1 MKNFNITSQSKSISI
16 QAIWKEYIDLLKLEV
31 DSLHQYIK
39 YYNPEWRILKNDKI
53 SVSYYDINNDEIKE
67 DNIVKNNVLQLDKL
81 NFRWGFQNRTTD
93 KVLYGLGD
101 NKEKLNVGATIFKID
116 SYDVSS
122 IEDNDVSSIE
132 DNDELLSHF
141 IVYESALAQYYN
153 WTISTQSDEI
163 VYNYFSTNESDYGLN
178 FFVQLAK
185 SVPRYYCDSEYIIKY
200 SDKPYSGDGHI
211 FDHTNPIWFEGSYY
225 NQGWQGATALLS
237 EVVYGQTIDNN
248 TIYEDVFCDAIT
260 YQKRGQQVQFSVFLD
275 KTEPEVASDIESK
288 FYVIFN

>member
-1 MKNFNITSQSKSISI
+1 MKFFNINSQSKSIQI
-16 QAIWKEYIDLLKLEV
+16 QAIKKEYIDLLRLEV

-39 YYNPEWRILKNDKI
+39 YYNPEWRILKNNE
-53 SVSYYDINNDEIKE
+53 VSYYNINNNEITE
-67 DNIVKNNVLQLDKL
+67 ENIVTNDENKILKLNNL

-93 KVLYGLGD
+93 KVLYGLVG
-101 NKEKLNVGATIFKID
+101 NQEKLNVGATIFKID

-122 IEDNDVSSIE
+122 IT
-132 DNDELLSHF
+132 DNDEFLSHF

-178 FFVQLAK
+178 FFVQLAR
-185 SVPRYYCDSEYIIKY
+185 SVPRYYCDNEYLIRH
-200 SDKPYSGDGHI
+200 SDNPYSGDGQI
-211 FDHTNPIWFEGSYY
+211 FDYTNSIEVENIEY

-237 EVVYGQTIDNN
+237 EVVYKQEIGNN
-248 TIYEDVFCDAIT
+248 TIYEDVICDVIT
-260 YQKRGQQVQFSVFLD
+260 YQKRGQQIQFSVFLD
-275 KTEPEVASDIESK
+275 KTDAEASDIEDR

>member
-53 SVSYYDINNDEIKE
+53 SVSYYNINNDEIKE
-67 DNIVKNNVLQLDKL
+67 DNIVTTDEHKNKILNLNNL

-101 NKEKLNVGATIFKID
+101 NQEKLNVGATIFKID
-116 SYDVSS
+116 SY
-122 IEDNDVSSIE
+122 DVSSIE

-185 SVPRYYCDSEYIIKY
+185 SVPRYYCDDEYTIKH
-200 SDKPYSGDGHI
+200 SNEPYSGDGHV
-211 FDHTNPIWFEGSYY
+211 FDWTNPIEVEDNDY

-248 TIYEDVFCDAIT
+248 TIYEDVICDAIT
-260 YQKRGQQVQFSVFLD
+260 YQKRGQQIQFSVFLD
-275 KTEPEVASDIESK
+275 KTDTKSIEEN